1 MDHQAAGSQC
11 PADVLIIVGASARAL
26 AQSAATAGWAVHA
39 ADLFADDDL
48 RTAAVQ
54 ATRVDPRGYPSSLM
68 AAVTQ
73 FPPGAWC
80 YTGAI
85 ENHPQLIDDLA
96 MLRPLAGNAGPA
108 VRAVRD
114 PFLIQEVARAA
125 GLLFPDTHEVPAGLP
140 RDGSFLVK
148 PRASGSGRSIH
159 SWTPG
164 APDHAQEAMIWQR
177 HVPGVPHAAS
187 FIMAHGRAR
196 LLGLSRQL
204 IGEPW
209 CTGRPFTY
217 GGSVT
222 LSVAE
227 SPPRLAAT
235 AAEIGAVLAER
246 FDLVGAIGVDFVVDA
261 NGRPWILEV
270 NPRVTASMELHERAT
285 GISIAAAHLEACTM
299 PRRTAATPTCGG
311 DGRNWAKA
319 VLHAAA
325 PLAITAARVAEWRAR
340 AEEWAHDDGGRPA
353 IADIPTPDQ
362 ILAARAPVLTVFARG
377 DSADAALTAIRRRA
391 LALAA
396 DWMPSVSPPSAAA
409 TPPPPHARC
418 TA

>member
-54 ATRVDPRGYPSSLM
+54 VTRVDPRGYPSSLM
-68 AAVTQ
+68 EAVTQ

-80 YTGAI
+80 YTGAL
-85 ENHPQLIDDLA
+85 ENHPLLIDDLA

-114 PFLIQEVARAA
+114 PFLVEEAARAA
-125 GLLFPDTHEVPAGLP
+125 GLLYPDTHKVPTGLP

-159 SWTPG
+159 HWTPG

-187 FIMAHGRAR
+187 FVMGHGRAR

-209 CTGRPFTY
+209 CTGGPFTY

-246 FDLVGAIGVDFVVDA
+246 FDLVGAIGVDFVVAAD
-261 NGRPWILEV
+261 GRPWILEV
-270 NPRVTASMELHERAT
+270 NPRITASMELHERAT

-299 PRRTAATPTCGG
+299 PRPTAATPTCGG

-325 PLAITAARVAEWRAR
+325 PLTITAERVAEWRGR
-340 AEEWAHDDGGRPA
+340 AAEWARDDGGRPA
-353 IADIPTPDQ
+353 IADVPTPDQ

-377 DSADAALTAIRRRA
+377 DSADAALAAIRRRA
-391 LALAA
+391 LVLAA

-409 TPPPPHARC
+409 PPPPPHARC